1 MKKLFAGLLSV
12 SLLFLGTMHV
22 FALEVPTSAVVR
34 NLDGVQEFIKTFA
47 VSPSTDPESL
57 IEAPFEYNGYLYTY
71 TSIVKEEVPY
81 VDVRTYT
88 ETVTVETE
96 KDDLDQILSKLEPTI
111 TYDDGV
117 YSGTLTLDHTSIR
130 TQEAGS
136 ELHSYTLSD
145 VREYD
150 NLPSN
155 DMSAIPQSVEKNGVS
170 LPLKNVDWQVQSTTL
185 VDDVLVPATY
195 KAVATYSTGVSYSTP
210 TGYISMVDYV
220 GEVRS
225 ERISSITYTVTY
237 TGAPIQPPVT
247 PGPTPEPTVAITPA
261 VFTPSPYYDPGQD
274 DPAPGTAPEAK
285 VPVESGGGVAGFL
298 EDTVTMKWQ
307 WVLLAAGAMILC
319 AVLIHVLS
327 ASRRK
332 PRPKKRKAYA
342 YDTYEEDDEDDED
355 DDEEDEE

>member
-1 MKKLFAGLLSV
+1 M
-12 SLLFLGTMHV
+12 
-22 FALEVPTSAVVR
+22 
-34 NLDGVQEFIKTFA
+34 
-47 VSPSTDPESL
+47 
-57 IEAPFEYNGYLYTY
+57 
-71 TSIVKEEVPY
+71 
-81 VDVRTYT
+81 
-88 ETVTVETE
+88 
-96 KDDLDQILSKLEPTI
+96 
-111 TYDDGV
+111 
-117 YSGTLTLDHTSIR
+117 
-130 TQEAGS
+130 
-136 ELHSYTLSD
+136 
-145 VREYD
+145 
-150 NLPSN
+150 
-155 DMSAIPQSVEKNGVS
+155 
-170 LPLKNVDWQVQSTTL
+170 QSTTL

-195 KAVATYSTGVSYSTP
+195 KAVATYSAGVSYSTP
-210 TGYISMVDYV
+210 TGYISMVDYT

-261 VFTPSPYYDPGQD
+261 VFTPSSNYDPSQD

-285 VPVESGGGVAGFL
+285 IPVESGGGVAGFL

-332 PRPKKRKAYA
+332 PRPKKQKAYA

>member
-170 LPLKNVDWQVQSTTL
+170 LPLKKRGL
-185 VDDVLVPATY
+185 
-195 KAVATYSTGVSYSTP
+195 
-210 TGYISMVDYV
+210 
-220 GEVRS
+220 
-225 ERISSITYTVTY
+225 
-237 TGAPIQPPVT
+237 
-247 PGPTPEPTVAITPA
+247 
-261 VFTPSPYYDPGQD
+261 
-274 DPAPGTAPEAK
+274 
-285 VPVESGGGVAGFL
+285 
-298 EDTVTMKWQ
+298 
-307 WVLLAAGAMILC
+307 AGAEHH
-319 AVLIHVLS
+319 AGG
-327 ASRRK
+327 
-332 PRPKKRKAYA
+332 
-342 YDTYEEDDEDDED
+342 
-355 DDEEDEE
+355 